1 MFFAAVEMTRMPM
14 ILTDPRQDDNP
25 IVFANKAFLDL
36 TGYEEKEVLG
46 RNCRFLQGPRTDQE
60 HVRELRDAIA
70 GGHAISIEILNYKR
84 NGTPFWNAVFIGPVF
99 DTEGKLLYFFAS
111 QLDVS
116 RRRESEDAR
125 RHSQK
130 MEAIGQLTAGVA
142 HDFNNLLQVVAGNQ
156 ELLESHLVEPQARRR
171 LEIAQQATERAARLT
186 RQLLAFARK
195 TRLNPTRLNLSNA
208 VSNFAD
214 LLETTLGASIDLR
227 LDLLRRMPSA
237 MVDESQLETAL
248 LNILSNSRDALGR
261 GGTVVI
267 STATRYLN
275 GDAAAYGLAPGE
287 YCVLEVKD
295 DGAGMSEAVRA
306 RATEPFYTTKSV
318 GKGTGLG
325 LAMVDGFVQ
334 QSRGRME
341 VESEEGKG
349 TTIRL
354 LFPAAGPDDAG
365 AAYEQPLKAPVHGS
379 NRTGVILL
387 VEDSDEVRQ
396 LAQDHLSEA
405 GYTVHVASSGDEALD
420 RLDALGWKIDLLF
433 TDMIMPGATNGL
445 TLAERVRERAPGIRI
460 LFATGYTEDLVGE
473 AKANGADVLG
483 KPYRRSELLDR
494 VAAAMARDNRDQR
507 RTPSDFGAAE
517 A

>member
-1 MFFAAVEMTRMPM
+1 M
-14 ILTDPRQDDNP
+14 
-25 IVFANKAFLDL
+25 
-36 TGYEEKEVLG
+36 
-46 RNCRFLQGPRTDQE
+46 
-60 HVRELRDAIA
+60 RELREAIA
-70 GGHAISIEILNYKR
+70 TGEAISIEILNYKR
-84 NGTPFWNAVFIGPVF
+84 NGTPFWNAVFIGPVH
-99 DTEGKLLYFFAS
+99 DTEGNLLYFFAS

-156 ELLESHLVEPQARRR
+156 ELLEPALVEPQARRR

-195 TRLNPTRLNLSNA
+195 TRLNPSRLNLSKA
-208 VSNFAD
+208 VSDFAD
-214 LLETTLGASIDLR
+214 LLETTLGSTIDLR
-227 LDLLRRMPSA
+227 LDLLRRMPAA
-237 MVDESQLETAL
+237 MIDGSQLETAL

-261 GGTVVI
+261 SGTVVI
-267 STATRYLN
+267 STATRHLN
-275 GDAAAYGLAPGE
+275 GDAAAHGLEPGE

-295 DGAGMSEAVRA
+295 NGSGMSEAVRA
-306 RATEPFYTTKSV
+306 RAVEPFYTTKSV

-334 QSRGRME
+334 QSRGRLE
-341 VESEEGKG
+341 VESVEGQG
-349 TTIRL
+349 TTVRL
-354 LFPAAGPDDAG
+354 LFPVAGPEELG
-365 AAYEQPLKAPVHGS
+365 SAPEDRPALPSVHEG
-379 NRTGVILL
+379 NRTGVIML

-396 LAQDHLSEA
+396 LAHDQLIEA
-405 GYTVHVASSGDEALD
+405 GYVVHVASSGDEALD
-420 RLDALGWKIDLLF
+420 RLNELDWNIDLLF
-433 TDMIMPGATNGL
+433 TDMIMPGQTNGL
-445 TLAERVRERAPGIRI
+445 ALAERVRERALDIRI

-473 AKANGADVLG
+473 AKAKGADVLG

-494 VAAAMARDNRDQR
+494 VAAALVRDNREPR
-507 RTPSDFGAAE
+507 RLPSDFGAAE